1 MRPPSEP
8 KRGESIRQKVIELT
22 RYARASTVTSV
33 IGGSLKES
41 ANGKTIEIPKG
52 GISRSGKSV
61 ILPLDV
67 YNLKQD
73 GETFR
78 VAVREGYVIER
89 TVINDTGTD
98 CLTYHEPDGI
108 TVPPEEDPPLDPPP
122 FPGQDPGDAIAH
134 EVEDGQAIFV
144 KVTVQDD
151 GTISAT
157 EIVVDAN
164 DKESTH
170 YAPPV
175 GDETAG
181 SVGEY
186 YYKLAEFAMDGAALG
201 IKRFH
206 AGANIDHFQELPR
219 FVKAG
224 GTADVFKTFDQASG
238 QYKTRG
244 LTGVSPVVI
253 TQGTDDIEI
262 SLAGDGGDINYGY
275 RALTITQDSDPP
287 WVNFSVASTIEKW
300 VYVRNGI
307 TITDRALVDTPD
319 DAGTGAGEV
328 YPRIIYLLPLSTAGT
343 AGTGLGAGEGGGWFD
358 PIPV

>member
-1 MRPPSEP
+1 MSKPGIPINLPPRVD
-8 KRGESIRQKVIELT
+8 RGDTVKAADFNSIRQAV
-22 RYARASTVTSV
+22 ARLAKSGTVAQPRLV
-33 IGGSLKES
+33 PRLVK
-41 ANGKTIEIPKG
+41 
-52 GISRSGKSV
+52 
-61 ILPLDV
+61 LPLDV
-67 YNLKQD
+67 YDLTKED
-73 GETFR
+73 GEFTVF
-78 VAVREGYVIER
+78 VRPGYVIER

-108 TVPPEEDPPLDPPP
+108 FDESDDPVPHTVADN
-122 FPGQDPGDAIAH
+122 QS
-134 EVEDGQAIFV
+134 VFV

-151 GTISAT
+151 GTISAA
-157 EIVVDAN
+157 EIEVAASDT
-164 DKESTH
+164 ESTH

-181 SVGEY
+181 AVGEY
-186 YYKLAEFAMDGAALG
+186 YYKLAEFTTDGDTLA
-201 IKRFH
+201 IKKFH
-206 AGANIDHFQELPR
+206 AGANIDHFQELPT
-219 FVKAG
+219 FKKAG
-224 GTADVFKTFDQASG
+224 GTADVFKTFDQEAG
-238 QYKTRG
+238 KYKTRG
-244 LTGVSPVVI
+244 LTGVSPIVVS
-253 TQGTDDIEI
+253 QETDDIEI

-287 WVNFSVASTIEKW
+287 FVNFSVASTIAKW